1 MPFLMPTRT
10 ESVVYFEQSIPVSS
24 ALTYLKDKPEL
35 SLFHLL
41 LTGMIRSLVQWPKM
55 NRFISGGRIYQ
66 RRLKRYVEKAGIPRE
81 LRQRERY
88 EKPAKKRQRE
98 LAAAKKRQLK
108 KQKGLFTKSSFNV
121 YKK

>member
-1 MPFLMPTRT
+1 MTYIIIREGEHLD
-10 ESVVYFEQSIPVSS
+10 S
-24 ALTYLKDKPEL
+24 A
-35 SLFHLL
+35 
-41 LTGMIRSLVQWPKM
+41 I
-55 NRFISGGRIYQ
+55 

-108 KQKGLFTKSSFNV
+108 RQKGIVGRKLFHN

>member
-1 MPFLMPTRT
+1 MTYIIVREGEHLD
-10 ESVVYFEQSIPVSS
+10 S
-24 ALTYLKDKPEL
+24 A
-35 SLFHLL
+35 
-41 LTGMIRSLVQWPKM
+41 I
-55 NRFISGGRIYQ
+55 

-108 KQKGLFTKSSFNV
+108 KQKGISNKFLFT

>member
-1 MPFLMPTRT
+1 MTYIIVREGEHLD
-10 ESVVYFEQSIPVSS
+10 S
-24 ALTYLKDKPEL
+24 A
-35 SLFHLL
+35 
-41 LTGMIRSLVQWPKM
+41 I
-55 NRFISGGRIYQ
+55 

-108 KQKGLFTKSSFNV
+108 KQKILLNKVSPSF
-121 YKK
+121 YKR